1 MRICFM
7 MASLSESKEAAP
19 TRTNRGVSW
28 SNEATGA
35 LIDFWEEEHIQ
46 LSLNNCKTSKETS
59 EVYKTLLV
67 STVMK

>member
-1 MRICFM
+1 M
-7 MASLSESKEAAP
+7 MASLSEGKEVAR

-35 LIDFWEEEHIQ
+35 LIGFWGEHIQ
-46 LSLNNCKTSKETS
+46 LSLHNCKTSKETS